1 MHRLSLPEA
10 HRLSYDPSVDRH
22 IPHVPGSV
30 AHAFW
35 AACGAIVVAYI
46 FFAALGAV
54 QPGEA
59 VELTVVVLALAVLWL
74 GHAWRDLW
82 RYERRDGPGGGAI
95 AR

>member
-1 MHRLSLPEA
+1 MPHPPA
-10 HRLSYDPSVDRH
+10 H
-22 IPHVPGSV
+22 V

-35 AACGAIVVAYI
+35 GTCGAIVVAYI

-54 QPGEA
+54 QPDEA
-59 VELTVVVLALAVLWL
+59 VELTIVVLALAVLWL

-82 RYERRDGPGGGAI
+82 RDERRNGPGGGAI

>member
-1 MHRLSLPEA
+1 V

-22 IPHVPGSV
+22 IPH
-30 AHAFW
+30 AFW
-35 AACGAIVVAYI
+35 WTCGAIVVAYI

-54 QPGEA
+54 EPGEA
-59 VELTVVVLALAVLWL
+59 VELTIVVLALAVLWL

-82 RYERRDGPGGGAI
+82 RRERGDGPGGGAM